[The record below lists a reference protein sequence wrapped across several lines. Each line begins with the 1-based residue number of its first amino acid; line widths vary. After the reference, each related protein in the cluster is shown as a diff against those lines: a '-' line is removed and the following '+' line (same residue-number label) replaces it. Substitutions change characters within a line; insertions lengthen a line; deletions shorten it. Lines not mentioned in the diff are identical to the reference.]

1 MLSSLPRSAPG
12 LTPSQAPA
20 PTSASFSRCLSLRQ
34 LPQPSGTLL
43 EAEPNQCHPTSQY
56 IKAEARAEIL
66 SPTHSLLY
74 IHFPLPPPSNCP
86 GPGSPSFLWNHCTSF
101 LLAFNSPI
109 IQRWHH
115 SPLKTFPQPPAHTG
129 SGSPGLVFKAFPG
142 ELGSNL
148 PLPLTWA
155 SSLPL

>member
-20 PTSASFSRCLSLRQ
+20 PTSASFSRCLSLQR
-34 LPQPSGTLL
+34 LPEPFGTLL

-56 IKAEARAEIL
+56 IMAEARAEIL

-86 GPGSPSFLWNHCTSF
+86 GPGTPSFLRNHCTSF

-109 IQRWHH
+109 IHRDGIIPH
-115 SPLKTFPQPPAHTG
+115 SRP
-129 SGSPGLVFKAFPG
+129 FPG
-142 ELGSNL
+142 PQHTLGQVPQAWYL
-148 PLPLTWA
+148 RPLQESWGLTCPC
-155 SSLPL
+155 L